1 METPSERDISLSS
14 GRLHAREH
22 GPADGPLVIGIPGLS
37 ANVVGYDAVGPR
49 LAADGRRLVALD
61 LRGRGRSDVTPPG
74 TYGLS
79 AHAGDVVEAADA
91 LGGDGPFDVIG
102 WSMGA
107 LVAMHVAA
115 RVGDRVRSVVLVD
128 HAGRVDDSALGA
140 VRRGLDRLDAVV
152 PSPEPYLEAIR
163 AAGAAVPWEDLWARF
178 YTYELGP
185 AEGGGLTPTTSKAA
199 CSEDLDRGVDVNAEA
214 LWAGLTMPTL
224 LVRANAPLGGGFV
237 VPEDQRDALAAA
249 VPGLAVFE
257 SERNHFGVMTDPAAI
272 EAIAGLLGRAG

>member
-1 METPSERDISLSS
+1 MPPPSERDLSLSS

-22 GPADGPLVIGIPGLS
+22 GPADGPLAIGIPGLS
-37 ANVVGYDAVGPR
+37 ANVVGFDALGPR

-61 LRGRGRSDVTPPG
+61 LRGRGRSDITPPG
-74 TYGLS
+74 TYGLP
-79 AHAGDVVEAADA
+79 AHAQDVVAAADA
-91 LGGDGPFDVIG
+91 LARLDAFDVIG

-115 RVGDRVRSVVLVD
+115 LAPDRVRRVVLVD
-128 HAGRVDDSALGA
+128 HAGRVDDAALGA

-163 AAGAAVPWEDLWARF
+163 AAGAAAPWDDLWARF

-185 AEGGGLTPTTSKAA
+185 AQGGGLTPTTSKAA
-199 CSEDLDRGVDVNAEA
+199 CTEDLDRGIDVDAQA

-237 VPEDQRDALAAA
+237 VPEDQRDAMAAA
-249 VPGLAVFE
+249 VPGLRVFE
-257 SERNHFGVMTDPAAI
+257 SERNHFGVMTDPGAI
-272 EAIAGLLGRAG
+272 EAVADLLAGT

>member
-14 GRLHAREH
+14 GRLHTRGH
-22 GPADGPLVIGIPGLS
+22 GPADGPLALGIPGLS
-37 ANVVGYDAVGPR
+37 ANVIGFDAIGPR

-74 TYGLS
+74 TYGLA
-79 AHAGDVVEAADA
+79 AHARDVVEAADVLA
-91 LGGDGPFDVIG
+91 GDGAFDVIG

-115 RVGDRVRSVVLVD
+115 LAPERVRSVVLVD

-152 PSPEPYLEAIR
+152 PSAEPYLETIR
-163 AAGAAVPWEDLWARF
+163 AAGAAAPWEDLWARF

-185 AEGGGLTPTTSKAA
+185 AEGGGLTPTTSRAA
-199 CSEDLDRGVDVNAEA
+199 CLEDLDRGIDVDAET
-214 LWAGLTMPTL
+214 LWEGLTMPTL

-249 VPGLAVFE
+249 VPGLEVLE
-257 SERNHFGVMTDPAAI
+257 SARNHFGVMTDPAAI
-272 EAIAGLLGRAG
+272 EAMGALIARAG